1 MTLGCRRTLSPR
13 AHISLR
19 EGYTCTSPKANG
31 ARWDLWFLSGTALSF
46 PFSVARSLLSALYR
60 QFVLSVA
67 FILSLGP
74 SRLSLLLSVRFARQM
89 PHIYGGLTKRLPY
102 TVRSEE
108 HTSELQSRGHLLCRP

>member
-1 MTLGCRRTLSPR
+1 MTLGCRRTLSRR

-31 ARWDLWFLSGTALSF
+31 TRWDLWFLSGTALSF

-67 FILSLGP
+67 FILSLLP
-74 SRLSLLLSVRFARQM
+74 SRLSLLLSVRLAR
-89 PHIYGGLTKRLPY
+89 HVASFYGGIPKRLPY
-102 TVRSEE
+102 TV
-108 HTSELQSRGHLLCRP
+108 CR